1 MTFNLDELEHLVK
14 NKYIMGVNSK
24 LALEKLYE
32 AEILTASV
40 DNALEKV
47 KILNRVFR
55 EER

>member
-1 MTFNLDELEHLVK
+1 
-14 NKYIMGVNSK
+14 MGVNSK